1 MKNISRVELGNIQLG
16 NIQIQGN
23 VFPPIQIP
31 QFKIFGV
38 PQQIPANMRR
48 RVADIQLKQM
58 EHMIQSIQKQL
69 QADGEGAGP
78 AKATLEHLKKALEEI
93 KQAREKLGADRKEA

>member
-1 MKNISRVELGNIQLG
+1 
-16 NIQIQGN
+16 
-23 VFPPIQIP
+23 
-31 QFKIFGV
+31 
-38 PQQIPANMRR
+38 
-48 RVADIQLKQM
+48 M

-93 KQAREKLGADRKEA
+93 KQAREKLGAERKEA